1 LLASNTSISDLLR
14 VRTGCSASGVRNAI
28 STLKWLENENTKYMS
43 QPLRQKHLQSKL
55 KLVDEWKQTRNIEGR
70 NGGGDR
76 CRDGDRDREGDP
88 ESMDSHS
95 LSRQGNEEDD
105 DGRAHNTENS
115 NSITGVEE
123 EEDDEEI
130 LDPDDL
136 IRTPSIAE
144 LSADVAVLSNPYK
157 DKFGILNS
165 RDDKTEENKMVGGR
179 DIEKEKEVSSTPVK
193 KKGRWPE
200 KDKDSSS
207 SPKGQK
213 VVVKKVNLKGK
224 GNLDSEFQAKAGL
237 RAEEGDY
244 SGLLVNGLFA
254 SSVLRTGSYYKAK
267 DKAIVKVFNLI
278 LLNPS
283 RNIFIHRNRK
293 IPKEICQIVPTL
305 DLITT
310 LLPLSFSLPPI
321 LVFLIPTLL
330 PSCHHFSSLYDLF
343 LV

>member
-1 LLASNTSISDLLR
+1 
-14 VRTGCSASGVRNAI
+14 
-28 STLKWLENENTKYMS
+28 MS

-55 KLVDEWKQTRNIEGR
+55 KLVDEWKQTRNTEGR

-76 CRDGDRDREGDP
+76 GRDGDRDREGDP

-95 LSRQGNEEDD
+95 LSRQGNEEND

-179 DIEKEKEVSSTPVK
+179 DIEKEKEKEVSSTPVK

-267 DKAIVKVFNLI
+267 DKAIVKVFILI
-278 LLNPS
+278 LLNPLRNFSFTEIGKS
-283 RNIFIHRNRK
+283 RRKSANR
-293 IPKEICQIVPTL
+293 PHTRSYHN
-305 DLITT
+305 T
-310 LLPLSFSLPPI
+310 
-321 LVFLIPTLL
+321 L
-330 PSCHHFSSLYDLF
+330 PSIPFSTTNSCFSYTYSSSFMSSLLF
-343 LV
+343 FV